1 MLWTGLIVAGI
12 SMWSFGLSYLY
23 LSLEVSPQ
31 PTETVSIALVS
42 FTIGILLF
50 LGGLVVLR
58 SKRHRAP
65 PVAAE
70 FQADT
75 EISETAAAA

>member
-1 MLWTGLIVAGI
+1 MVWTGLIVAGI
-12 SMWSFGLSYLY
+12 SMWGSGLSYLY

-31 PTETVSIALVS
+31 PTETVTIALVS

-58 SKRHRAP
+58 GKRHRVP
-65 PVAAE
+65 QVAAE

-75 EISETAAAA
+75 EISETSAAA